1 MINTPFGTVRIGVLP
16 SIFMRQYKLSNVIS
30 RRTFKTAISNKSI
43 KKVSRLKF
51 ASKLIGTTVLV
62 LPPSVFASW
71 YYFISS
77 ERQRNC
83 LADAKSQI
91 PSVLK
96 NAGAKRFIRSL
107 WAGLLVSIDYKY
119 SLYGLNDESDEYRD
133 TLSQVHSR
141 SASQLLDCCLAN
153 SGLYIKLGQG
163 LSTMNHVLPKEY
175 TETLKVLLDKCL
187 RRQSPDEIEKIFN
200 RDLGKPPS
208 ELFKSFDD
216 KPIAAASLAEVFK
229 ATTLDDKVVAVKV
242 QYSDLRER
250 FESDIATCATILDF
264 LEIGFP
270 KFSFRWLLDEL
281 KETMFMELDFEVEG
295 QNSEKCK
302 KDLKDIKC
310 IYVPDVLWPLTS
322 KRILTTEF
330 IDGMK
335 ISETE
340 KLREMGL
347 DLGEVGENLLY
358 AFGEQVFHTGF
369 VHADPHP
376 GNILV
381 RKYNGTK
388 HAELI
393 LLDHGLYES
402 IPTEIRLPLARVWQ
416 AVVENDHTAMK
427 HYSNELGV
435 EDYRLF
441 CIALTQ
447 RWIGAAPGDSDF
459 LSDFIESRGG
469 IKGLSRK
476 EFKKLPEEEKV
487 KVRAAF
493 REVHDKMFDVFQNVP
508 PRLVLVFRNLN
519 IIRSIIKDHDSGV
532 DRHQIM
538 ARSAVRG
545 FFVKKDDS
553 ILNRLWG
560 HWHLMIFD
568 LRLLVD
574 LAKLRIAS
582 VLTRLLTFVGY
593 IPSLEQLSENSS
605 NGNNNL

>member
-1 MINTPFGTVRIGVLP
+1 MINVAYGSVRVGSLSIALLKKVELP
-16 SIFMRQYKLSNVIS
+16 SIILQRS
-30 RRTFKTAISNKSI
+30 FKTALKNKEI

-51 ASKLIGTTVLV
+51 ASKLIGTTLLV

-71 YYFISS
+71 YYFASS
-77 ERQRNC
+77 ERQQNC
-83 LADAKSQI
+83 LADARSQL

-107 WAGLLVSIDYKY
+107 WTGLVASIDYKY
-119 SLYGLNDESDEYRD
+119 SLYGLDDDSDEYRD
-133 TLSQVHSR
+133 ALSQVHLR
-141 SASQLLDCCLAN
+141 SASHILDCCLAN

-175 TETLKVLLDKCL
+175 TDTLKVLLDKCL
-187 RRQSPDEIEKIFN
+187 RRQSSDEIENIFI

-208 ELFKSFDD
+208 EIFKSFDP

-229 ATTLDDKVVAVKV
+229 ATTLDDKQVAVKV

-264 LEIGFP
+264 IELMHP
-270 KFSFRWLLDEL
+270 RFSFRWLLDEL
-281 KETMFMELDFEVEG
+281 KETMFMELDFEAEG
-295 QNSEKCK
+295 KNSEKCK
-302 KDLKDIKC
+302 KDLQHFNY
-310 IYVPDVLWPLTS
+310 IYVPDVLWSITS

-330 IDGMK
+330 IDGVK

-340 KLREMGL
+340 KLKEEGL
-347 DLGEVGENLLY
+347 NLSEIGESLLH

-381 RKYNGTK
+381 RKHNGTK

-393 LLDHGLYES
+393 LLDHGLYET

-416 AVVENDHTAMK
+416 AVVENDHIAMK
-427 HYSNELGV
+427 KYSNELGV

-441 CIALTQ
+441 CIALTT
-447 RWIGAAPGDSDF
+447 RWIGTAPGERDF
-459 LSDFIESRGG
+459 LTDYIESRGG
-469 IKGLSRK
+469 IKNLSRK
-476 EFKKLPEEEKV
+476 HFKTLPEEQKV
-487 KVRAAF
+487 KIRAAF
-493 REVHDKMFDVFQNVP
+493 RDIHDKMFDVFQNIP

-545 FFVKKDDS
+545 FFVKKDDP
-553 ILNRLWG
+553 ILRQFWG
-560 HWHLMIFD
+560 LFHLLIFD
-568 LRLLVD
+568 LRLLID
-574 LAKLRIAS
+574 LTKLRIMS
-582 VLTRLLTFVGY
+582 IFTKLLKFVGY
-593 IPSLEQLSENSS
+593 IPSLEHLQEDFTKDNEKL
-605 NGNNNL
+605 